1 MPPKPHV
8 PDTTF
13 LSQVSAIVQSNS
25 FRQAI
30 EQLLEKKLEPMLWKM
45 GQIDQRLQSLER
57 RLESIEIAA
66 AKEPALEQLY
76 EKTLQS
82 EVLGLMES
90 RVMPKLDEYFKGLF
104 VELGKVFEQGI
115 SYYNNKLNVE
125 SVVQRD
131 AFEKLIQVTFKTTN
145 EVIESARQ

>member
-1 MPPKPHV
+1 M
-8 PDTTF
+8 
-13 LSQVSAIVQSNS
+13 
-25 FRQAI
+25 
-30 EQLLEKKLEPMLWKM
+30 
-45 GQIDQRLQSLER
+45 
-57 RLESIEIAA
+57 EIAA

-145 EVIESARQ
+145 EVIESACQ